1 MYHFNFL
8 YKPDVDFEPGKNT
21 SLHAT
26 TRAGK
31 TTRKI
36 EIGTTVRDHSSPM
49 IPLLWT
55 DNSRAGLE
63 DAKVKAKKYGW
74 TEDQIIYLNKDK
86 HLHLFLEQ
94 IRGFNLSDRFFFIAN
109 SDYHHYDRL
118 IRALKKSDGSVSEGI
133 HNIPVLQM
141 EDEAHRGRDG
151 KDEEFAARHTRLRQ
165 LHYILNS
172 HLLFSSATLE
182 KDGFVGNTNQL
193 LVGDSYVYPTE
204 ATNRDITVEEGRALR
219 ENGDITPWIPH
230 ILSEIHTLPQ
240 SLTLI
245 NGVFG
250 TSEHQHIV
258 NTLKYCL
265 PTNSKVG
272 ILLINRG
279 QIREIAPGR
288 LIDDILECKDAQT
301 AIHTMYHERGY
312 RHIICVGHKQAELG
326 QTFAD
331 HHGAIWLTTQ
341 IIGTSIS
348 EKIHD
353 QIYKGYRMGY
363 HSLAQWVRT
372 GGYTVKGPQTVFMP
386 QRHWQSY
393 VQHSTQM
400 DKIVREVI
408 DKDWSYDKDKKKLV
422 KTYVQRKPDTISIKL
437 SSNTVS
443 RTISDPNNLPPL
455 TLVTDF
461 IPWEGRP
468 LTREEFKRQY
478 PTNSQYYVEYKEP
491 YKISLKSVHG
501 MYQAFPE
508 GIRIVKHSLREKLEE
523 INQNYLYHTF
533 TGMEKE
539 KYQTHGDFE
548 EVTVIHQ

>member
-8 YKPDVDFEPGKNT
+8 YKPDVEFNPGAIT
-21 SLHAT
+21 SLHAP

-55 DNSRAGLE
+55 DNSKAGLE
-63 DAKVKAKKYGW
+63 DAKVKAKKHGW
-74 TEDQIIYLNKDK
+74 SEDQIIYLNKDK

-94 IRGFNLSDRFFFIAN
+94 IRGFNLSDRFFFVAN

-118 IRALKKSDGSVSEGI
+118 IRALTRADGSRSEGI
-133 HNIPVLQM
+133 RTIPVLQM

-151 KDEEFAARHTRLRQ
+151 SYEEFAARHTRLRQ
-165 LHYILNS
+165 LHTILNS

-182 KDGFVGNTNQL
+182 RDAFVGNVNQL
-193 LVGDSYVYPTE
+193 LVGDQYSHPTQ
-204 ATNRDITVEEGRALR
+204 ALNRDITVAEGQALR
-219 ENGDITPWIPH
+219 VDGDITPWIPH
-230 ILSEIHTLPQ
+230 IRSEIQGLPQ

-250 TSEHQHIV
+250 TREHDDIV
-258 NTLKYCL
+258 STLKYDL
-265 PTNSKVG
+265 PQNAAVG

-288 LIDDILECKDAQT
+288 QIDDILECKDAQT

-331 HHGAIWLTTQ
+331 HDGAIWLTTQ

-348 EKIHD
+348 DKIHD
-353 QIYKGYRMGY
+353 REYKGYRMGY

-372 GGYTVKGPQTVFMP
+372 GGYTVKGAQTVFAP
-386 QRHWQSY
+386 TRHWQSY
-393 VQHSTQM
+393 VKHSQQINT
-400 DKIVREVI
+400 IVKQVI
-408 DKDWSYDKDKKKLV
+408 DQNWTYDETEKNWIKQYQLQV
-422 KTYVQRKPDTISIKL
+422 PETLSHKL
-437 SSNTVS
+437 SANTS
-443 RTISDPNNLPPL
+443 FTPITNPEDPEPPL
-455 TLVTDF
+455 VTQWNDY
-461 IPWEGRP
+461 
-468 LTREEFKRQY
+468 LTAPTRDQWKLLY
-478 PTNSQYYVEYKEP
+478 PHDSQYYVESPVKH
-491 YKISLKSVHG
+491 KISIKEDHG
-501 MYQAFPE
+501 SHQAFPTGSRHIDHE
-508 GIRIVKHSLREKLEE
+508 LRNTLENTQTNYRFHDWQGTIQYRKPPKDWINVKIHAP
-523 INQNYLYHTF
+523 IN
-533 TGMEKE
+533 
-539 KYQTHGDFE
+539 
-548 EVTVIHQ
+548 